1 MFPLQ
6 ENYDIMKD
14 AILLREA
21 MVPYIYSNAR
31 YAYDEGELMACKAY
45 ERILWGT
52 MYSGLS
58 LLRPMYYNFPESTEA
73 YKFNKQVLCLM
84 QRYKS

>member
-31 YAYDEGELMACKAY
+31 YAYDEGELMVAY
-45 ERILWGT
+45 DHKLWGT

-73 YKFNKQVLCLM
+73 YKFNKQVLCLIPI
-84 QRYKS
+84 